1 MRCHVIRRPSV
12 QDYLNQWRNGGGGG
26 IISCVPRSDDE
37 LGICVMVITTHGDTD
52 TAIDNIQVHVIQPQS
67 NSDVHVHDIE
77 DTLPLKDI
85 SNEIANLQKQNEP

>member
-1 MRCHVIRRPSV
+1 MRAAVGRRIG
-12 QDYLNQWRNGGGGG
+12 DMRYGDHHARG
-26 IISCVPRSDDE
+26 R
-37 LGICVMVITTHGDTD
+37 TGDTD